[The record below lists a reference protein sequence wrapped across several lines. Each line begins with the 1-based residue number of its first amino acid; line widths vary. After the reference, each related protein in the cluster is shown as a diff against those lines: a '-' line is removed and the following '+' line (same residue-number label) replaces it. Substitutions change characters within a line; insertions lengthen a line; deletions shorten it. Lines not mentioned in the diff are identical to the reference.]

1 VITPNLEGQVV
12 ENLSGADADRPA
24 SQAAL
29 SREISGL
36 VSRLVGGEAL
46 DTAACGSELAAR
58 FPDVG
63 MTGDMIA
70 EAIVRAAGMVGMIR
84 QGAGPGAAGSAGSS
98 ASAPAAEEVA
108 VELGSI
114 AVPAR
119 AEPDHGLERA
129 ESTPIA
135 RGALAAFRRALLRD

>member
-1 VITPNLEGQVV
+1 LGQLV
-12 ENLSGADADRPA
+12 ENLSGVDGDRPA

-36 VSRLVGGEAL
+36 VSRMVGGETL

-58 FPDVG
+58 FPDGG

-84 QGAGPGAAGSAGSS
+84 NGAATGVGA
-98 ASAPAAEEVA
+98 AEPAAPAPVAEEA
-108 VELGSI
+108 YAHIGEL
-114 AVPAR
+114 AVPA
-119 AEPDHGLERA
+119 DA
-129 ESTPIA
+129 ESEHLSAPQEAGLVAPIA
-135 RGALAAFRRALLRD
+135 RGALAAFRRALQRD